1 MKRALQQ
8 SRELA
13 SRTHIRHALAVERAR
28 AMVAM
33 IGRLADQVWA
43 KVSKQIDDGTGD
55 QAKAIA
61 AFNDELPKVM
71 ERAFRDHAK
80 WAWARTVEVWSV
92 LDQWQRDRLAARL
105 MREDDISKS
114 NPGRFDFAGEKVKV
128 FKAPSEDKI
137 SEWVSN
143 PGWFEGK
150 HLSWQDRLETLSHKI
165 ADKDELR
172 GTISKLYADGASPD
186 AIRKAI
192 QPSVEGIKSSAQRI
206 ARTESLRIAEEA
218 QRESYRQVDDLIA
231 GMQIWATLD
240 DRTRPEHAA
249 RNGTMYPKDACPLV
263 PDAPNCRCFTS
274 PVLRDET
281 DIIKADV
288 GGRPAGDLTVVNGT
302 VQDLETWSA
311 WFDDQAESRQRA
323 ILGPDRWDAITSKV
337 KGDVKWAHVVDDSGY
352 MSTPE
357 QIRAADPEALRA
369 RGLASKPAGLKTAIA
384 DDAAPIVEPSI
395 PETSQ
400 LGRLLSRTGAADE
413 PIGVPLDAL
422 NRNAAKLTMPT
433 MSNAPAPAQAVA
445 KPNLRGIA
453 KAKLPPWIRQAFI
466 AVDDTRQGRAVA
478 NALAKF
484 TPKTMQTPKGL
495 QRMAKIVDAPGSKAT
510 DAQRS
515 YWKRRAESVVKE
527 RA

>member
-1 MKRALQQ
+1 
-8 SRELA
+8 
-13 SRTHIRHALAVERAR
+13 
-28 AMVAM
+28 MVAM

-55 QAKAIA
+55 PAKAIA
-61 AFNDELPKVM
+61 AFSDELPKVI
-71 ERAFRDHAK
+71 EQAFRDHAK

-92 LDQWQRDRLAARL
+92 LEQWQRDRIAARL
-105 MREDDISKS
+105 KESELQEDDISKS
-114 NPGRFDFAGEKVKV
+114 NPGRFDFAGEKIKV

-137 SEWVSN
+137 GEWVSN

-150 HLSWQDRLETLSHKI
+150 RMPWQDRLETLSHKI
-165 ADKDELR
+165 ADKEELR

-218 QRESYRQVDDLIA
+218 QRESYRQVDDLIS

-281 DIIKADV
+281 DIVKADV

-302 VQDLETWSA
+302 VQDLETWSN
-311 WFDDQAESRQRA
+311 WFDDQTESRQRS

-357 QIRAADPEALRA
+357 QIRATDPEALRA
-369 RGLASKPAGLKTAIA
+369 RALASKPAGLKTAIA

-395 PETSQ
+395 PETSP

-422 NRNAAKLTMPT
+422 NRNAAKLTMPK
-433 MSNAPAPAQAVA
+433 MSNAPAPAQAIA

-453 KAKLPPWIRQAFI
+453 QAKLPPWIRQAFI

-515 YWKRRAESVVKE
+515 YWKRRAESVVKHTSG
-527 RA
+527 